1 MDARHAIS
9 LAMDLLVF
17 ANGVAMWGKTR
28 FCCALGRQG
37 VTAAKR
43 EGDHATPAGE
53 FPFRRVLY
61 RADRLTLPKTSLPVA
76 PICPQDGWCDA
87 PQHKAYNRPIVF
99 PFTASAERLW
109 RADARYDLV
118 LVPGHND
125 APPHS
130 GKGSA
135 IFVHL
140 AGAGLPPTEGCVAFT
155 LADLQKIL
163 GEADSASRLCVS
175 TQEFSP

>member
-1 MDARHAIS
+1 
-9 LAMDLLVF
+9 MDLLVF
-17 ANGVAMWGKTR
+17 ANGVAMWGDAR
-28 FCCALGRQG
+28 FCCALGREG
-37 VTAAKR
+37 VTTTKR

-61 RADRLTLPKTSLPVA
+61 RADHLAPPKTSLPVA

-87 PQHKAYNRPIVF
+87 PQHKAYNRPIAF

-118 LVPGHND
+118 LIPGHND
-125 APPHS
+125 TPPNP

-140 AGAGLPPTEGCVAFT
+140 AGAGYPPTEGCVAFA

-163 GEADSASRLCVS
+163 SEADTTSRLCIS
-175 TQEFSP
+175 AQGLSL